1 MSSQEPNL
9 GAVFGRSAKERAAA
23 PDPKKHAMPPR
34 RRPAASSASPQPST
48 AGRTDTPPPET
59 TPPAPSQPEP
69 VADQK
74 RPEPPVETEHQ
85 ADTATDQDDDVAGLV
100 TQVSVYLLPSAVTA
114 ARRWRTRTGRTNARL
129 AFEAIAAHR
138 DQLPTLVAGYD
149 QVSDPVAA
157 SADALFP
164 PSPRSRRARPGTH
177 RVLWTLKATAGQ
189 LAVLDRLAREVGA
202 TSRSELIAA
211 AVEAH
216 VLTRRQPARRR
227 ESEPA

>member
-23 PDPKKHAMPPR
+23 PDPKKHACRLAGGRPHHRRHHNPR
-34 RRPAASSASPQPST
+34 RPDAP
-48 AGRTDTPPPET
+48 TPPP
-59 TPPAPSQPEP
+59 PPAPSQPEP
-69 VADQK
+69 VADRSGRNHNLR
-74 RPEPPVETEHQ
+74 RPAPGRH
-85 ADTATDQDDDVAGLV
+85 DDRQDDDIAGLV